1 MFSLRKIVAFVC
13 LAAVVLAAIAPSA
26 PGLLW
31 ALVVPLLLFALLEA
45 VSAERELETAAVPIC
60 HFVSRLSSRAPPIA

>member
-1 MFSLRKIVAFVC
+1 MFSLRRIVAFVC

-45 VSAERELETAAVPIC
+45 VPAECEVESVVIPTSR
-60 HFVSRLSSRAPPIA
+60 FVSLLSSRAPPVA